1 VYLITDD
8 DAGCGVVRELGIVG
22 VAESFEERKG
32 TREVGDGKVDEDF
45 GVHGAIYFPVLFLFF
60 QSLTIFPSFRNRMMR
75 LP

>member
-45 GVHGAIYFPVLFLFF
+45 GVH
-60 QSLTIFPSFRNRMMR
+60 
-75 LP
+75 